1 MRVPLAT
8 SLVFFALYLRFAATA
23 AIPIPSDNS
32 ADKRGLAVAV
42 SDGGDI
48 SSVGKRGLA
57 VTVAGEGDIDIA
69 VKPNPDWWK

>member
-57 VTVAGEGDIDIA
+57 VTVAGEGDIDNV